1 MDAAK
6 PEVNATPLIDVLLV
20 LLVMMIITVPV
31 ATHQTTVNL
40 PVAGNERLPMTE
52 IRLEI
57 DFDGSLYWNGTEVAD
72 DVELSRYLNFVGSTS
87 NQPLLRVEP
96 DRRVRY
102 ERVAQVL
109 AAAQRSNVERLAV
122 SGVSQ

>member
-31 ATHQTTVNL
+31 ATHQTTVSL
-40 PVAGNERLPMTE
+40 PADVEVPVSSAVVRLAIEFDGRMYWDGNE
-52 IRLEI
+52 I
-57 DFDGSLYWNGTEVAD
+57 AD
-72 DVELSRYLNFVGSTS
+72 DAELSRYLNYVASTS
-87 NQPLLRVEP
+87 DQPILRVEP

-109 AAAQRSNVERLAV
+109 AAAQRSNVERLSIV
-122 SGVSQ
+122 GVSP

>member
-6 PEVNATPLIDVLLV
+6 LEVNATPLIDVLLV

-40 PVAGNERLPMTE
+40 PAAGNERLTMTE

-57 DFDGSLYWNGTEVAD
+57 DVDGSLYWNGTEVAD

-102 ERVAQVL
+102 ERVVQVL
-109 AAAQRSNVERLAV
+109 AAARRSNVERLAV

>member
-20 LLVMMIITVPV
+20 LLVMIILTVPV
-31 ATHQTTVNL
+31 ATHQTTVDL
-40 PVAGNERLPMTE
+40 PAAVIEPAPSTV
-52 IRLEI
+52 IRLAI
-57 DFDGSLYWNGTEVAD
+57 DFDGRMYWDGNEIAD
-72 DVELSRYLNFVGSTS
+72 DAELSRYLNYVASES
-87 NQPLLRVEP
+87 NQPILRVEP

-109 AAAQRSNVERLAV
+109 AAAQRSNVERLSV
-122 SGVSQ
+122 VGVNH